1 MNDIFQNT
9 FKIVAI
15 VIFLA
20 LGFGVFGA
28 ALGVGSCN
36 CIDAISRLLF
46 SGEKIFSVIV
56 NQMLHTSASSHT
68 HLEIDHPALDVWH
81 HCMLR

>member
-28 ALGVGSCN
+28 ALGWVL
-36 CIDAISRLLF
+36 AIVSMPFLAFYFPEKRFFLL
-46 SGEKIFSVIV
+46 
-56 NQMLHTSASSHT
+56 
-68 HLEIDHPALDVWH
+68 
-81 HCMLR
+81 